1 MRKNIKSP
9 TIPSL
14 TLTRPD
20 KTNQMASAHED
31 HRTGDG
37 GNTFELNALE
47 ANGKATSI
55 TRNSSVNR
63 EVNNASD
70 RRSEQ
75 ELSENEERARRFR
88 PRHIQMMAL
97 GTRAPNFGD

>member
-1 MRKNIKSP
+1 MA
-9 TIPSL
+9 T
-14 TLTRPD
+14 
-20 KTNQMASAHED
+20 ASAQN

-47 ANGKATSI
+47 ANRQATVNGRI
-55 TRNSSVNR
+55 TRNSSVNGR
-63 EVNNASD
+63 VNRNASD

-75 ELSENEERARRFR
+75 EISENEERARRFR

-97 GTRAPNFGD
+97 GTLAPNYPD